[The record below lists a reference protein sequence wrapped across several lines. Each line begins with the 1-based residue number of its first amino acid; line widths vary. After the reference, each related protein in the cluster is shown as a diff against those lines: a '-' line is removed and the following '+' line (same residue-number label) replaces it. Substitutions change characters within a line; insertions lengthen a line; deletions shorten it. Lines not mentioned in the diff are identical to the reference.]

1 MKDTQCNKV
10 LEYMKQFGSITQ
22 LQALSDIG
30 CMRLAS
36 RISDLR
42 QQGYAIGRR
51 IKTGKNRYG
60 DSVSFAEYYLEVPQS
75 AADHEINACRGQ
87 AHDKK
92 ED

>member
-1 MKDTQCNKV
+1 MKSTQCDKV
-10 LEYMKQFGSITQ
+10 LEYMKTFGSITQ

-51 IKTGKNRYG
+51 MKTSKNRYG
-60 DSVSFAEYYLEVPQS
+60 DDVYFAEYYLIEE
-75 AADHEINACRGQ
+75 DNHE
-87 AHDKK
+87 
-92 ED
+92 

>member
-1 MKDTQCNKV
+1 MKSTQCEKV
-10 LEYMKQFGSITQ
+10 LAYMRQFGSITQ
-22 LQALSDIG
+22 LEALSDIG

-60 DSVSFAEYYLEVPQS
+60 ESVSFAEYYLIE
-75 AADHEINACRGQ
+75 
-87 AHDKK
+87 

>member
-1 MKDTQCNKV
+1 MKSTQCDKV
-10 LEYMKQFGSITQ
+10 LQYMRQFGSITQ
-22 LQALSDIG
+22 LEALSDIG

-60 DSVSFAEYYLEVPQS
+60 DSVSFAEYYLIE
-75 AADHEINACRGQ
+75 
-87 AHDKK
+87 
-92 ED
+92 EDLI